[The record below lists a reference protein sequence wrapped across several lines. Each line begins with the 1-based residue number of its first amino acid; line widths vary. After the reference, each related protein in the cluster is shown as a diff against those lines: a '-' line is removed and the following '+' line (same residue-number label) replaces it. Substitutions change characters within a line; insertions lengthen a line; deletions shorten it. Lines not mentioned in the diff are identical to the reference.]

1 MVSHTHAV
9 ASKGWFIAIV
19 STNVETDSPEK
30 EIEMGLQG
38 GWDSAT
44 TKYQML
50 NSNHILGKHSRQ

>member
-30 EIEMGLQG
+30 EIEIGLQG
-38 GWDSAT
+38 GFRFRLKNMYLS
-44 TKYQML
+44 L
-50 NSNHILGKHSRQ
+50 EV